1 MSRNQMVI
9 NYVPG
14 VECRVA
20 VMHNDRLEELHSERM
35 DSASRVGNIYVGR
48 VANVESAIQAAFVD
62 FGLEEHGFLH
72 ITDLHPRYFPGKEE
86 DEKERVGKKTP
97 RRERPPIQACL
108 KKGQEVIVQV
118 LKEGIGTKGPTLT
131 SYLSVPG
138 RFLVMMPGMDNV
150 GVSRRVEDED
160 QRREMRQILD
170 QLELPENFGFILRT
184 AGMDRTKTE
193 LKRDLAYLQRLWRDM
208 ERRLNKGKRPRLLYA
223 ESDLLV
229 RCLRDVLTTEITE
242 VVIDDEVALRRASRF
257 LKIVSPRTQTKLLRY
272 PEPTPIFHAFGIED
286 QIKGMHERE
295 APIEGGGYLVIDEA
309 EALVAID
316 VNSGRRRGAS
326 DAETNAF
333 KTNMVAA
340 DEVCRQLKLRDLG
353 GVVVVDLIDM
363 RSRKHQREVE
373 NRIRENLKRD
383 RAHTKVLPISQLGM
397 LEMTRQRMRGSHR
410 KTHFAPCPDCEG
422 RGVVQKANSV
432 LSETLRDLAW
442 ILQHPKVKR
451 VEVAVSPRVG
461 TEALSRARPRLAGL
475 EHSTGKHVDVRV
487 SETIRP
493 DRVAYYAYDSNGS
506 DIAIDS
512 LPRPKSPDKL
522 EEWREEGVAAGAD
535 WSADPAEEAEEAQKL
550 SAESEASMLE
560 AARRKEAEAILA
572 DDPSSILRDDERQE
586 SGDGDEDGGGKK
598 RRRRRRRRGGRG
610 KGGDESQQQDEQEGK
625 ASDRGGDD
633 EGEKQEQH
641 SERSD
646 GGAQPGG
653 DSDDDSDDGE
663 GGKKRRRR
671 RRRRRGGRGR
681 GASGGEGGESDSQE
695 QSHGDADEVK
705 ETKPAP
711 SRAAAPLP
719 VHEPSKGLRGD
730 SWDYEPIAGVDK
742 APVELAAAAPPQR
755 DDEDESPAPE
765 SADEVVAEAPAKKKP
780 VRRRSKRGK
789 PSADAGESGDGTDG
803 SPELEEPPEGEA
815 KPARKKRSRKKSG
828 AKAATEDAK
837 VEEGADE
844 APVKK
849 KSSRG
854 RKKKTAK
861 KSAESSAEDKG

>member
-1 MSRNQMVI
+1 MVI

-20 VMHNDRLEELHSERM
+20 VLHDGRLEELHSERM

-72 ITDLHPRYFPGKEE
+72 ITDLHPRYFPGNEE

-97 RRERPPIQACL
+97 RRERPPIQQCL

-118 LKEGIGTKGPTLT
+118 LKEGIGSKGPTLT

-160 QRREMRQILD
+160 QRREMRKILD
-170 QLELPENFGFILRT
+170 QLELPEGFGFILRT
-184 AGMDRTKTE
+184 AGMDRNKTE

-229 RCLRDVLTTEITE
+229 RCLRDVLTTDVGE

-272 PEPTPIFHAFGIED
+272 HEPTPIFHAFGIEE
-286 QIKGMHERE
+286 QIKAMHERE

-333 KTNMVAA
+333 RTNMVAA
-340 DEVCRQLKLRDLG
+340 DEVCRQLRLRDLG

-363 RSRKHQREVE
+363 RSRKHQREIE
-373 NRIRENLKRD
+373 NRFRENLKRD
-383 RAHTKVLPISQLGM
+383 RAHTKVLPISQFGI

-410 KTHFAPCPDCEG
+410 KAHFAPCPDCEG
-422 RGVVQKANSV
+422 RGLVQKAQSV
-432 LSETLRDLAW
+432 LAESLRDLAW
-442 ILQHPKVKR
+442 ILQHDRVKR
-451 VEVAVSPRVG
+451 VEVAVSPRVA
-461 TEALSRARPRLAGL
+461 TEALSRARPRLAAL

-493 DRVAYYAYDSNGS
+493 DRVAYYAYDANGS
-506 DIAIDS
+506 DIAIDG
-512 LPRPKSPDKL
+512 LPKPRRPEKL

-535 WSADPAEEAEEAQKL
+535 WSADPAEEAAEAQRL

-572 DDPSSILRDDERQE
+572 DDPSSILRDDEAH
-586 SGDGDEDGGGKK
+586 GDGDEEEGGGRK

-610 KGGDESQQQDEQEGK
+610 RSGDEPQNGDGAPRRDEDHDEERDE
-625 ASDRGGDD
+625 APERREPVHA
-633 EGEKQEQH
+633 EGEEQ
-641 SERSD
+641 
-646 GGAQPGG
+646 G
-653 DSDDDSDDGE
+653 DGE
-663 GGKKRRRR
+663 EGGGRKRRRR
-671 RRRRRGGRGR
+671 RRRRRGRG
-681 GASGGEGGESDSQE
+681 GGERQENGEQRREDAHAHE
-695 QSHGDADEVK
+695 DAHDERPARGD
-705 ETKPAP
+705 
-711 SRAAAPLP
+711 RPLP
-719 VHEPSKGLRGD
+719 ASQPSSGLRGD
-730 SWDYEPIAGVDK
+730 SWDLEPVAGRPAPPKSEPITEPK
-742 APVELAAAAPPQR
+742 PAPAAR
-755 DDEDESPAPE
+755 IEERDEDGEAQAEPEPADASPKGGRKKRRRRAKRSGSKAEAAGEDGSPAPE
-765 SADEVVAEAPAKKKP
+765 SDGAPQDGGAEEPAVKKP
-780 VRRRSKRGK
+780 V
-789 PSADAGESGDGTDG
+789 
-803 SPELEEPPEGEA
+803 
-815 KPARKKRSRKKSG
+815 RSRKKSS
-828 AKAATEDAK
+828 AKAATEDAT
-837 VEEGADE
+837 VEADGAE
-844 APVKK
+844 P
-849 KSSRG
+849 
-854 RKKKTAK
+854 KKKTRRRKAAPK
-861 KSAESSAEDKG
+861 QAAESGEDKS